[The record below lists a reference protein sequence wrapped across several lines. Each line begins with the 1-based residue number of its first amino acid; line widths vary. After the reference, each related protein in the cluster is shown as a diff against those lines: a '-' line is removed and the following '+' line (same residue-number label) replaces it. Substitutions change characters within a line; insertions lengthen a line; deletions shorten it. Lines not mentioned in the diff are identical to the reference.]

1 MRPRFGSVMLAAGI
15 VAVSMAPQEGHAE
28 DQAPCSWEIEYDLTG
43 QVQITDTLMSAGD
56 GTYSIGPGSARLRF
70 EDQGGHP
77 GGDAKLLDYKMR
89 ENVTV
94 KTKALAWTTT
104 VTTDSNSS
112 ATPDQCSIAAEG
124 TLDGQTLRWRTPV
137 RGMHTDG
144 KLTCTGYFCGTFGAP
159 RAGQSEL
166 HIASRPMW
174 FSPFAFAPDLKTLT
188 MPMTHASKTS
198 SPKHSSAITFSGRET
213 RRACVPV
220 APCRRW

>member
-1 MRPRFGSVMLAAGI
+1 MIAAG
-15 VAVSMAPQEGHAE
+15 VLVLVPPKSLADDPP
-28 DQAPCSWEIEYDLTG
+28 PCAWEIEYDLG
-43 QVQITDTLMSAGD
+43 GEVQITDTLMRAGD
-56 GTYSIGPGSARLRF
+56 GTFPIGPGSATLRF
-70 EDQGGHP
+70 EDRGGHP

-104 VTTDSNSS
+104 VTNDTKSS

-124 TLDGQTLRWRTPV
+124 TLEGQTLRWRTPV

-144 KLTCTGYFCGTFGAP
+144 KVTCTGYFCGTFGAP
-159 RAGQSEL
+159 RAGQSDF

-174 FSPFAFAPDLKTLT
+174 FGPFSFAPDLKTFT
-188 MPMTHASKTS
+188 MPSTHASHTS
-198 SPKHSSAITFSGRET
+198 SPKQSSAIALSGREVK
-213 RRACVPV
+213 RACVPV